1 MARLS
6 RRPGRH
12 SSVFAPLALVALSAV
27 LPLGALAD
35 FHRGDIV
42 PSSRRAQFH
51 GSRTQ
56 WHDLL
61 ARHCPRFAVDS
72 VVAVPIPKPLSFRP
86 TDAYKIMLAFDHDRH
101 LTEWLPLISPETTY
115 IADTGDGR
123 RRPAFEVPMLDVAF
137 EHAHGELRTTRAKAV
152 EVSKEYLVSHADLV
166 DEFRNASLWPKH
178 LLVRYRWSETPDVDE
193 GGELSFALGVGVVLL
208 AVSLWSACGAYGGEM
223 TEFVDRMAAEDDRRA
238 ATEGRFVGA
247 GARGGGR
254 DEAEAR
260 DARGG
265 STSRRDARGNPKLAS
280 AD

>member
-115 IADTGDGR
+115 I
-123 RRPAFEVPMLDVAF
+123 L
-137 EHAHGELRTTRAKAV
+137 
-152 EVSKEYLVSHADLV
+152 
-166 DEFRNASLWPKH
+166 SLIH
-178 LLVRYRWSETPDVDE
+178 I
-193 GGELSFALGVGVVLL
+193 
-208 AVSLWSACGAYGGEM
+208 
-223 TEFVDRMAAEDDRRA
+223 
-238 ATEGRFVGA
+238 
-247 GARGGGR
+247 
-254 DEAEAR
+254 
-260 DARGG
+260 
-265 STSRRDARGNPKLAS
+265 
-280 AD
+280 